1 MLKTKKRALI
11 FFAIS
16 LIALITITYQYN
28 NKSQKK
34 EVLNS
39 VFRDV
44 LLYPFDAFNSLIAS
58 AKAIFNDHWNA
69 VEENKRLKREI
80 STLLLKMQDYGEMV
94 RENQRLREILSL
106 KPQRRDYVATARA
119 ISRGNDRLLNTII
132 LDKGKNE
139 GIRKDM
145 AVITTKGLVGKIYAA
160 RNGFS
165 EVLLINDPNFSVAV
179 RLQNS
184 RQEGVLSGTGRKY
197 CALKYISSEDSVDKG
212 DMVVTSGLDGII
224 PSGLP
229 VGIVIDVKK
238 DEADFFQDIKVMP
251 FQSIDKIEEVV
262 ILKR

>member
-1 MLKTKKRALI
+1 MSKTKKRALI

-16 LIALITITYQYN
+16 LIALIMMTYQY

-34 EVLNS
+34 EALNS
-39 VFRDV
+39 VFREV
-44 LLYPFDAFNSLIAS
+44 LSYPFDAFNSLIAS

-69 VEENKRLKREI
+69 VEENKKLKREI
-80 STLLLKMQDYGEMV
+80 STLLLEMQDYGEIV

-106 KPQRRDYVATARA
+106 KPQRRDYVAAARA

-132 LDKGKNE
+132 LDKGENE

-179 RLQNS
+179 RLQNN